1 MEFLG
6 DSVDTALDNLL
17 EFTGKAFGS
26 GADVLVERHCDE
38 CCLYA
43 LSHRSHLLWR
53 SGVELPPALF
63 TRHLSLSNEINVE
76 QQKIVHIGLCYQT
89 YVSFNRWVCFII
101 NSVEYER
108 GGCCQLSRNSFW
120 ETRTKSDDTC
130 PIHASDREC
139 KSRQLLNNSC
149 PHCSLSW
156 YLFACNKVTAS
167 QGRWMCE
174 KPAQDVRLLS
184 LVAPLQVSPVTKQT
198 STSNRIRAL
207 ILGVRDFF
215 SLRFLEKGHIQVGF

>member
-89 YVSFNRWVCFII
+89 YVSFNR
-101 NSVEYER
+101 
-108 GGCCQLSRNSFW
+108 
-120 ETRTKSDDTC
+120 
-130 PIHASDREC
+130 
-139 KSRQLLNNSC
+139 
-149 PHCSLSW
+149 
-156 YLFACNKVTAS
+156 
-167 QGRWMCE
+167 
-174 KPAQDVRLLS
+174 
-184 LVAPLQVSPVTKQT
+184 
-198 STSNRIRAL
+198 
-207 ILGVRDFF
+207 
-215 SLRFLEKGHIQVGF
+215 